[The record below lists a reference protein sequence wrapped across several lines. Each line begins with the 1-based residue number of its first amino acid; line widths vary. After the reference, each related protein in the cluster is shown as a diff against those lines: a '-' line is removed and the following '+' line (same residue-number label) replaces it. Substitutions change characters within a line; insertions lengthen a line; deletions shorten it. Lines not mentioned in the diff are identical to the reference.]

1 MLKASFYAFFA
12 LNWDITKFTEKDS
25 LNAKEMY
32 TDSMKYRM
40 DLYNF
45 SVKCILILF
54 IFNRINVKGF

>member
-1 MLKASFYAFFA
+1 M
-12 LNWDITKFTEKDS
+12 
-25 LNAKEMY
+25 NAKEMY